1 MEGLV
6 ESVLPDAAELPGL
19 VAELRTARSGIS
31 FVYDVIEKLAE
42 RYELSDAIM
51 VLDHPELG
59 RQAFRSGRRP
69 VGGADGMR
77 LNVLECPEGVH
88 GVPAGVDPVS
98 ASVAVELCRIALDL
112 DLYRHDSRHDGLT
125 GLYNRRFFDVMFQR
139 CASQSARYGWSFSVV
154 IFDIDSFKQL
164 NDRFGHMLGDRV
176 LQVVGAE
183 LHHALRSSDV
193 AGRVGGDEF
202 AILLMRADRENVP
215 AFMSRIRS
223 AVEANME
230 MSVGFSFGIAEAPV
244 ESTDPAEL
252 YRLADS
258 RLMAAKGTKR

>member
-1 MEGLV
+1 MESLV
-6 ESVLPDAAELPGL
+6 ESVKTDGAEIPEL
-19 VAELRTARSGIS
+19 VADLRTAKSGIS
-31 FVYDVIEKLAE
+31 FVYDIIEKLVE
-42 RYELSDAIM
+42 RYELSDAVMI
-51 VLDHPELG
+51 LDHPELG
-59 RQAFRSGRRP
+59 RQAFRAARRP
-69 VGGADGMR
+69 IGEGSGPA
-77 LNVLECPEGVH
+77 LNLLECPEGVH
-88 GVPAGVDPVS
+88 GVPGGVDPVA

-112 DLYRHDSRHDGLT
+112 DMYRHDSRHDGLT
-125 GLYNRRFFDVMFQR
+125 GLYNRRFFDVMFRR
-139 CASQSARYGWSFSVV
+139 CASQSARYGWSFSTV

-176 LQVVGAE
+176 LQVVGAD

-202 AILLMRADRENVP
+202 AILLMRADREKVP
-215 AFMSRIRS
+215 AFMARIRH

-230 MSVGFSFGIAEAPV
+230 MSVGFSFGIAEAPT

-252 YRLADS
+252 YRLADA